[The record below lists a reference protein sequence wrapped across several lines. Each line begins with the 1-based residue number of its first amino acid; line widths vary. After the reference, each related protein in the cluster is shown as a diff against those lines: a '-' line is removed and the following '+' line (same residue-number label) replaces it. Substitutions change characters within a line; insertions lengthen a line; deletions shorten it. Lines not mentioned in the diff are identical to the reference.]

1 MKKAKKILGW
11 IVIELMFTAL
21 FVGMLIAVASSSPMM

>member
-1 MKKAKKILGW
+1 MKKIRKVIGV

-21 FVGMLIAVASSSPMM
+21 FVGMLIAVAAS

>member
-1 MKKAKKILGW
+1 MTWRWNMRVLKI

-21 FVGMLIAVASSSPMM
+21 SVGMLIAIAAS